1 MAFFHFRPPLNFNSE
16 KLTLSGH
23 NVIKLCTVN
32 ALFIVN
38 TFVLHAL
45 HRKIK
50 HAAIIMRKLK
60 KNIYCG
66 GKRKRAVKVKK
77 TYVDS
82 G

>member
-16 KLTLSGH
+16 KLALSGH

-38 TFVLHAL
+38 TFVLHIL

-60 KNIYCG
+60 KKIKLW
-66 GKRKRAVKVKK
+66 GKAKK
-77 TYVDS
+77 S
-82 G
+82 RES

>member
-1 MAFFHFRPPLNFNSE
+1 MNEL
-16 KLTLSGH
+16 
-23 NVIKLCTVN
+23 I
-32 ALFIVN
+32 IVN

-50 HAAIIMRKLK
+50 HAAIVMRKLK
-60 KNIYCG
+60 KKLNCG

-82 G
+82 GKLCGHIHLQRLLDGLILKVDHGRHCYRSQ